1 MLTILFYPPKL
12 KNFITQNFNDI
23 IDNIMKQKNV
33 LGTDLEIC
41 NESPMTGFFRDG
53 CCNTNNLDT
62 GSHTVCVIVTKEFLE
77 FSKSQGNDLS
87 TPRPE
92 FDFPGLNPGDGWCL
106 CAARWL
112 EAEREGFAPRVK
124 LLSTN
129 EKALEIIKLEKLKSY
144 QIDLN

>member
-1 MLTILFYPPKL
+1 
-12 KNFITQNFNDI
+12 
-23 IDNIMKQKNV
+23 MKQKNV

-41 NESPMTGFFRDG
+41 NKNPMTGFFRDG
-53 CCNTNNLDT
+53 CCNTNEMDV

-77 FSKSQGNDLS
+77 FSKSKGNDLS

-92 FDFPGLNPGDGWCL
+92 YDFPGLTPGEGWCL
-106 CAARWL
+106 CAARWV
-112 EAEREGFAPRVK
+112 EAEDEGCAPRVK

-129 EKALEIIKLEKLKSY
+129 EKALEIIDIEKLKKY

>member
-1 MLTILFYPPKL
+1 
-12 KNFITQNFNDI
+12 
-23 IDNIMKQKNV
+23 MKQKNV

-41 NESPMTGFFRDG
+41 NENPMTGFFRDG
-53 CCNTNNLDT
+53 CCNTNEMDV

-77 FSKSQGNDLS
+77 FSKSKGNDLT

-92 FDFPGLNPGDGWCL
+92 YDFPGLYPGDGWCL

-112 EAEREGFAPRVK
+112 EAEEEGCAPRVK

-129 EKALEIIKLEKLKSY
+129 EKALEIIDIEKLKKY

>member
-1 MLTILFYPPKL
+1 
-12 KNFITQNFNDI
+12 
-23 IDNIMKQKNV
+23 MKQKNV

-41 NESPMTGFFRDG
+41 NENPMTGFFRDG
-53 CCNTNNLDT
+53 CCNTNEMDV

-77 FSKSQGNDLS
+77 FSKSKGNDLT

-92 FDFPGLNPGDGWCL
+92 YDFPGLNPGDGWCL

-112 EAEREGFAPRVK
+112 EAADEGCAPRVK

-129 EKALEIIKLEKLKSY
+129 EKALEIIEIEKLKKY

>member
-1 MLTILFYPPKL
+1 MTLFYLQKQN
-12 KNFITQNFNDI
+12 KYINHNFNKI
-23 IDNIMKQKNV
+23 FNNIMKQKNV
-33 LGTDLEIC
+33 LGTDLQMC
-41 NESPMTGFFRDG
+41 NANPMTGFFRDG
-53 CCNTNNLDT
+53 CCNTNEMDV

-77 FSKSQGNDLS
+77 FSKSKGNDLT

-92 FDFPGLNPGDGWCL
+92 YDFPGLNPGDGWCL

-112 EAEREGFAPRVK
+112 EAEDEGCAPRVK

-129 EKALEIIKLEKLKSY
+129 EKALEIIEIEKLKKY

>member
-1 MLTILFYPPKL
+1 
-12 KNFITQNFNDI
+12 
-23 IDNIMKQKNV
+23 MKQKNV

-41 NESPMTGFFRDG
+41 NKNPITGFFRDG
-53 CCNTNNLDT
+53 CCNTNEMDV

-77 FSKSQGNDLS
+77 FSKSKGNDLT

-92 FDFPGLNPGDGWCL
+92 YDFPGLDPGDGWCL

-112 EAEREGFAPRVK
+112 EAEDEGCAPRVK

-129 EKALEIIKLEKLKSY
+129 EKALEIIEIEKLKKY

>member
-1 MLTILFYPPKL
+1 MILFYPPKL

-33 LGTDLEIC
+33 LGSDLEIC

-53 CCNTNNLDT
+53 CCNTNKLDT

-106 CAARWL
+106 CA
-112 EAEREGFAPRVK
+112 VK
-124 LLSTN
+124 KGNIVFLNVGLLLTEQIFSIVELCLFI
-129 EKALEIIKLEKLKSY
+129 EKMIAF
-144 QIDLN
+144 LN

>member
-1 MLTILFYPPKL
+1 
-12 KNFITQNFNDI
+12 
-23 IDNIMKQKNV
+23 MKQKNV

-41 NESPMTGFFRDG
+41 NKNPMTGFFRDG
-53 CCNTNNLDT
+53 CCNTNEMDV

-77 FSKSQGNDLS
+77 FSKSKGNDLT

-92 FDFPGLNPGDGWCL
+92 YDFPGLNPGDGWCL

-112 EAEREGFAPRVK
+112 EAEDEGCAPRVK

-129 EKALEIIKLEKLKSY
+129 EKALEIIEIEKLKKY

>member
-1 MLTILFYPPKL
+1 MNSE
-12 KNFITQNFNDI
+12 NF
-23 IDNIMKQKNV
+23 QKNV
-33 LGTDLEIC
+33 LGEKLEPC
-41 NESPMTGFFRDG
+41 SSDPVTGWFRDG
-53 CCNTNNLDT
+53 CCNTNEMDV

-77 FSKSQGNDLS
+77 FSKSKGNDLT

-92 FDFPGLNPGDGWCL
+92 YDFPGLNPGDGWCL

-112 EAEREGFAPRVK
+112 EAEDEGCAPRVK

-129 EKALEIIKLEKLKSY
+129 EKALEIIEIEKLKKY

>member
-1 MLTILFYPPKL
+1 
-12 KNFITQNFNDI
+12 
-23 IDNIMKQKNV
+23 MKQKNV

-41 NESPMTGFFRDG
+41 NKNPMTGFFRDG
-53 CCNTNNLDT
+53 CCNTNEMDV

-77 FSKSQGNDLS
+77 FSKFKGNDLT

-92 FDFPGLNPGDGWCL
+92 YDFPGLNPGDGWCL

-112 EAEREGFAPRVK
+112 EAEDEGCAPRVK

-129 EKALEIIKLEKLKSY
+129 EKALEIIEIEKLKKY

>member
-53 CCNTNNLDT
+53 CCNTNKLDT

-112 EAEREGFAPRVK
+112 EAYKNGVAPDVYLTKTHKR
-124 LLSTN
+124 
-129 EKALEIIKLEKLKSY
+129 ALMIVTLDQLKEHS
-144 QIDLN
+144 IDIN

>member
-1 MLTILFYPPKL
+1 MTLFYLQKQN
-12 KNFITQNFNDI
+12 KYINHNFNKFFN
-23 IDNIMKQKNV
+23 NIMKQKNV
-33 LGTDLEIC
+33 LGTDLQMCSENPI
-41 NESPMTGFFRDG
+41 TGFFRDG
-53 CCNTNNLDT
+53 CCNTNEMDV

-77 FSKSQGNDLS
+77 FSKSKGNDLT

-92 FDFPGLNPGDGWCL
+92 YDFPGLNPGDGWCL

-112 EAEREGFAPRVK
+112 EAEDEGCAPRVK

-129 EKALEIIKLEKLKSY
+129 EKALEIIDIEKLKKY

>member
-1 MLTILFYPPKL
+1 
-12 KNFITQNFNDI
+12 
-23 IDNIMKQKNV
+23 MKQKNV

-41 NESPMTGFFRDG
+41 NENPVTGFFRDG
-53 CCNTNNLDT
+53 CCNTNEMDV

-77 FSKSQGNDLS
+77 FSKSKGNDLT

-92 FDFPGLNPGDGWCL
+92 YDFPGLNPGDGWCL

-112 EAEREGFAPRVK
+112 EAEDEGCAPRVK

-129 EKALEIIKLEKLKSY
+129 EKALEIIEIEKLKKY